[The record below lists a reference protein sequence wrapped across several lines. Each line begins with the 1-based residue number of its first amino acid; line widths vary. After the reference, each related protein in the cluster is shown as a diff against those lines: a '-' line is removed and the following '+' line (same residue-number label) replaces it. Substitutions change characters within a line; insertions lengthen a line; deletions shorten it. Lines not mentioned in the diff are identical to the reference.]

1 MTAKQFRSLAS
12 VFVMQF
18 TLSTVPAFAADVNT
32 LLNEA
37 RAARSAHDSAA
48 AEAAFNA
55 AFDRAV
61 SHEMRRLPTVALEFA
76 TFLVEQQQPENADAV
91 LRRALEAQD
100 SAGEPP
106 AMEIPVLMR
115 LRDIDGSRQNV
126 DMATI
131 DARLVKAWESV
142 AGPESV
148 VVANNLNSL
157 ISSLLRAGQWA
168 DAEQVSQREVAILEK
183 NYGTDAPSVSFALG
197 RLASIETKL
206 GHDDLAKEARG
217 RESAIRQKTPALNAR
232 VAGGGVRTVPR
243 VISKRDPEYSETA
256 RKTKIQGSVLLSLIV
271 EANGEANDVV
281 VLLPLGE
288 GLDEKAVEAVKA
300 WRFEPGTR
308 DGQPVPVPATIEVN
322 FRLL

>member
-12 VFVMQF
+12 VFVVQF
-18 TLSTVPAFAADVNT
+18 TLSTVSAFAADVNT
-32 LLNEA
+32 LLNQA

-61 SHEMRRLPTVALEFA
+61 SQEMRRLPNVALEFA
-76 TFLVEQQQPENADAV
+76 TFLVEQRQPENADAL

-115 LRDIDGSRQNV
+115 LRDIDESRQNV
-126 DMATI
+126 DMPTL

-148 VVANNLNSL
+148 VVANNLYSL
-157 ISSLLRAGQWA
+157 SSSLLKAGQWA
-168 DAEQVSQREVAILEK
+168 EAEQASQREVAILER

-197 RLASIETKL
+197 PLASIETKL
-206 GHDDLAKEARG
+206 GHDDLAKEARD
-217 RESAIRQKTPALNAR
+217 RASAIRQKTPALNAHA
-232 VAGGGVRTVPR
+232 AGGGVKTVPA
-243 VISKRDPEYSETA
+243 VISKRDPEYSESA
-256 RKTKIQGSVLLSLIV
+256 RKMRIQGRVMLSLIV
-271 EANGEANDVV
+271 EASGEASEVV
-281 VLLPLGE
+281 ILLPLGE

-300 WRFEPGTR
+300 WRFQPATR
-308 DGQPVPVPATIEVN
+308 DGQSVPVPATVEVN